1 MKYLV
6 YQSKEKLDMLKS
18 QISESFLAGYDVKV
32 TAKAG
37 VEVSGGS
44 LEDVHKFETSTNMI
58 QLLDDRLEKQGEV
71 DKIGRKP
78 YVYAKAALKMCRY
91 NRLSCVYWHGMY
103 YPQKD
108 VKCVVLLA
116 GSLRHLLGG
125 GYIGEKLE
133 VSPSLSRFY
142 EELFD
147 EVLENY
153 DYLMPKNRYRM
164 SEKEHDFA
172 ESLKYLI
179 RQDQSVT
186 ADNFEFTAK
195 VFERKLFN
203 KNSKL
208 WSFFVS
214 EDETQVEWL
223 HVVYGSPLYV
233 AMLPDESRSIELNG
247 KKCVPIGKRRKK
259 ELMPGLPLSHIV
271 RGINY
276 RDYKQVCE
284 RLITSVTNDLYS
296 AQLPERVAEF
306 QEAVQKVLS
315 VHEIAEWSL
324 DSDLNLISEMVG
336 EIYKIAEEI
345 YVVREDW
352 F

>member
-1 MKYLV
+1 MSNMKYLV

-37 VEVSGGS
+37 ADVFGGS
-44 LEDVHKFETSTNMI
+44 
-58 QLLDDRLEKQGEV
+58 
-71 DKIGRKP
+71 
-78 YVYAKAALKMCRY
+78 
-91 NRLSCVYWHGMY
+91 
-103 YPQKD
+103 
-108 VKCVVLLA
+108 
-116 GSLRHLLGG
+116 
-125 GYIGEKLE
+125 YIGEKLE

-172 ESLKYLI
+172 ESLRYLM

-324 DSDLNLISEMVG
+324 DSDLNLISEMLG
-336 EIYKIAEEI
+336 KIYEIAEEI